1 MFILNVLAVIGTV
14 LGFVFLTLSLASGL
28 YYISEIIESKTV
40 YTKKVLSKLV
50 FGIVGTYVL
59 LMFVDGLP
67 IKLCLFSMFSHLI
80 YYKNLDKFPFINLKN
95 MYFILSIILVFLNH
109 YLWFS
114 FFNKPETIPPQYR
127 YDPNYKVKPRYN
139 FPQVAS
145 FFGLLVW
152 LVPFA
157 LFISLSANDLALPV
171 SSEGSHKTNL
181 SESNNTFANKTKKM
195 ESIGKHIIVICK
207 EYFELFLNVFTGQFD
222 KIKENR
228 KSKQFEHML

>member
-1 MFILNVLAVIGTV
+1 MFVLNILAVIGTV

-50 FGIVGTYVL
+50 FGIIATYTL

-67 IKLCLFSMFSHLI
+67 IKLCLFSMFSHLV

-95 MYFILSIILVFLNH
+95 MYFILSIIL
-109 YLWFS
+109 
-114 FFNKPETIPPQYR
+114 
-127 YDPNYKVKPRYN
+127 
-139 FPQVAS
+139 VAS

-171 SSEGSHKTNL
+171 SSEGSRKSTFSETND
-181 SESNNTFANKTKKM
+181 TFSNKTKKM
-195 ESIGKHIIVICK
+195 ESIGKHIIVVCK

>member
-1 MFILNVLAVIGTV
+1 MILLNILAVIGTV

-40 YTKKVLSKLV
+40 YAKKILTKLV
-50 FGIVGTYVL
+50 FGIIGTFVL
-59 LMFVDGLP
+59 LMFIDGLP
-67 IKLCLFSMFSHLI
+67 IKLCLLSIFSHVI
-80 YYKNLDKFPFINLKN
+80 YYKNLDKFPLINLKN

-109 YLWFS
+109 YLWFG
-114 FFNKPETIPPQYR
+114 FFNKPEAIPPQYR
-127 YDPNYKVKPRYN
+127 YDPNYKVKPKYN

-157 LFISLSANDLALPV
+157 LFISLSANDLALPL
-171 SSEGSHKTNL
+171 SNEGMKSKGDSEMNK
-181 SESNNTFANKTKKM
+181 TFASKSKKM
-195 ESIGKHIIVICK
+195 ESIGKHFIVLCK
-207 EYFELFLNVFTGQFD
+207 EYFEFFINIFTGQFD

-228 KSKQFEHML
+228 KSKQFDQML